1 MGLTKLAIQA
11 RTTSGACILLLAL
24 TLGAAQAADDKTYVM
39 KLGTA
44 TINDAQHE
52 WAKRFVAMVE
62 KDSGGRIKGEIYP
75 ASQLGPIPRE
85 IEGVQ
90 FGSIKGIS
98 ARPSFWSAST
108 TGTRCS
114 RLPVSSST
122 WRRYPGQGDP
132 ELKKMMFGLGA
143 NKGIHGVALFVSQP
157 SSIVARDPIRHLS
170 DIKGKKLRVL
180 AADMQQEM
188 VRRLGASP
196 IAMTLG
202 DVLPAIQQGAIDGAV
217 LALTVDTTMRYYD
230 AAKYI
235 TQTNQP
241 FIFSMAFLSKKWF
254 DTLPKDLQTIL
265 DADAD
270 KAAAE
275 VNPWEADFFDKM
287 SKVWSEHGEIIDLPA
302 NEQAELMS
310 TVETVG
316 QDVVKRKPELAQA
329 YRSSLRRPSGR
340 NSSRRSII
348 HRDFL
353 PWRLSVGGRIT
364 AWIAS
369 AFRRPK
375 TCTTAGTG
383 VAVTSPSVGRENE
396 AAIWILHRT
405 GVHRIELGKS
415 GNVVLGHLDISVST
429 SQSTVSLHGGVVRDP
444 S

>member
-1 MGLTKLAIQA
+1 MGLVKLAIQTRPMSA
-11 RTTSGACILLLAL
+11 AVACILLAL
-24 TLGAAQAADDKTYVM
+24 TLGAAQGADDKTYVM

-52 WAKRFVAMVE
+52 WCKRFVAMVE

-90 FGSIKGIS
+90 FGAIQGYIGPPEFLVGVDDRYEVLSAPGLVADMAHGI
-98 ARPSFWSAST
+98 RVT
-108 TGTRCS
+108 
-114 RLPVSSST
+114 
-122 WRRYPGQGDP
+122 GDP
-132 ELKKMMFGLGA
+132 ELKKVMFGLGA
-143 NKGIHGVALFVSQP
+143 DKGIHGIALFVSQP
-157 SSIVARDPIRHLS
+157 SSIVARDPVRQLS

-188 VRRLGASP
+188 LKRLGGSP

-254 DTLPKDLQTIL
+254 DALPKDLQTFL
-265 DADAD
+265 VTDAD

-275 VNPWEADFFDKM
+275 VNPWQADFFVKM
-287 SKVWSEHGEIIDLPA
+287 GKVWSEHGEIINLPA
-302 NEQAELMS
+302 NEQAELMK

-329 YRSSLRRPSGR
+329 Y
-340 NSSRRSII
+340 
-348 HRDFL
+348 
-353 PWRLSVGGRIT
+353 
-364 AWIAS
+364 
-369 AFRRPK
+369 
-375 TCTTAGTG
+375 
-383 VAVTSPSVGRENE
+383 AVF
-396 AAIWILHRT
+396 AAAAKRA
-405 GVHRIELGKS
+405 K
-415 GNVVLGHLDISVST
+415 
-429 SQSTVSLHGGVVRDP
+429 
-444 S
+444 